1 MSKLT
6 VTTIAGATSGGDAN
20 TVKIEAGDDFV
31 VDTDALVVDAS
42 TNRVGIGTTSPAKS
56 LDVNIASATMRI
68 RDASGG
74 NDFSVKSIAG
84 PVSLAGST
92 ANTDIGFM
100 TNDTEK
106 MRIDSSG
113 RVTTPSQPS
122 FSASYTGT
130 AGFQDPANGL
140 AAVPFNTTSD
150 HANNHN
156 IGNHY
161 NTTNYRF
168 TAPVA
173 GRYLFMVVL
182 GHLYM
187 THNEHLVLEFRK
199 NGTRYAY
206 SYKHVNNVSG
216 DNYYDSGEMFTL
228 MNLAVNDY
236 VTFTMGGNG
245 QYYKGPSEL
254 SFAGHLLG

>member
-1 MSKLT
+1 
-6 VTTIAGATSGGDAN
+6 
-20 TVKIEAGDDFV
+20 
-31 VDTDALVVDAS
+31 
-42 TNRVGIGTTSPAKS
+42 
-56 LDVNIASATMRI
+56 
-68 RDASGG
+68 
-74 NDFSVKSIAG
+74 
-84 PVSLAGST
+84 
-92 ANTDIGFM
+92 
-100 TNDTEK
+100 TEK
-106 MRIDSSG
+106 TGAAIETAMRIDSNG
-113 RVTTPSQPS
+113 RVTKPLQPS

-130 AGFQDPANGL
+130 AGFQDPASGL
-140 AAVPFNTTSD
+140 AAVPFNTTSA

-187 THNEHLVLEFRK
+187 SHNEHLVLEFRK

-206 SYKHVNNVSG
+206 SYKHVNNISG